1 MSFSGNISLDNIN
14 SILAIKNE
22 DELTKKISYNI
33 PKISKIF
40 EYFQYKISYNQQ
52 ITQNDTNQIM
62 DALKFVDT
70 LNLFMEES
78 DVKKFKDQMEYIKDN
93 LSKRNWEFKDQIK
106 GQIKY
111 TEMTII
117 NHRKNF
123 YKNLY
128 FYNSKDLSEEIE
140 KELEQVNKTNKFDFK
155 LFKQLQNIFWVVK
168 NVIDDKKKQEL
179 DSKLNTMKALSKRIK
194 EKYKYDSNS
203 RGGYSMYEDYE
214 YTDYKNYTGNYDY
227 NDNFYNRNDNYYN
240 NKQAKYDDPY
250 YDNKYYHGRGG
261 HRKGGFTSSMGNS
274 SRIFYSKKQKEE
286 KEVEIPS
293 DPSYYNRNK
302 EEDLKEEKNDNNLYN
317 DSNSNNINMNE
328 NNNNINGGN
337 DINNRENINVNNNMN
352 NDMNNSNYNGGIK
365 EESNSSL
372 DQRMNMENNGGNGD
386 DNNINSIKANEN
398 NTDNVEIITNNTNLT
413 QNNSGNYNRK
423 PKKIIIQ
430 NKMIAVEVPSSSGA
444 VENKE
449 NNTIQN
455 SNQINNINNIRD
467 NNDENN
473 NNGAR
478 IETNINNIENNSNE
492 FNTNNNISNNNN
504 NNINEHNGD
513 DNIETRQYNNNNFI
527 KNHKYPYY
535 NNYNNNGYKQ
545 NNYKQNYYN
554 NYYNRYGIQINS
566 NMNNSNKKY
575 SRKSPNKKIDFVEI
589 DENNNIIQ
597 NNNEIKF
604 QNQNEPNELVN
615 GQENENINNNISNNN
630 NNKNNE
636 LNNMNNNQE
645 QNEPNGE
652 VINEDNNQN
661 KNEIIF
667 NDNNNNNLEINK
679 KEIDDLNA
687 MNNNLE
693 INQQENEN
701 FAQTQMNPNI
711 INENVNENE
720 NENEANQINGEDK
733 NQNQN
738 IISENNIINED
749 NKENKNDMEQIQ
761 NQEEDKKEQVDLEE
775 NNIIDNENIDNENID
790 NENNS
795 NKDNQKYMENYVDNN
810 NYDIDEL
817 DEENND
823 NIDSHEHS
831 DDDEQDNIKYQGEF
845 NKFIIETLGKE
856 PKGYQMKAGNS
867 NEKDENN
874 DNNDDNN
881 YGEEELEE
889 MNNYMNEN
897 EMLMGMSEEE
907 KEVELKISN
916 LIKRMDIHQ
925 MILDAERELEQEYT
939 EEQMNKG
946 KTENNNIANASEAK
960 DNETNKENNNNNTQ
974 NHSNKYIDTVKEMDP
989 QLRNKI
995 KDQLKNNYKLQ
1006 EILAPK
1012 YTFYKNEFFIE
1023 NSQMF
1028 SNDLLSNIQKYKK
1041 NPSLNAVVPLDQY
1054 ILFSKNIRYLTKENE
1069 IFINYIK
1076 YKCKLIEKPEE
1087 IWSNMQ
1093 NFEKRIL
1100 LPLYQKLIDPRCKRY
1115 NSLETIFKLYY
1126 KAIYNSIPNSKEVID
1141 KVQKYGSFQNTFMV
1155 DIGDTDI
1162 DILIVPKIS
1171 LAEFYSDYLEKL
1183 KQGISNAKLGT
1194 IKNVIN
1200 NNNYILLKIKH
1211 PYISKSN
1218 GKVIEINVDISVH
1231 NMLPIF
1237 NTQLIRLYGLFD
1249 QRFHIMGIYLKYWAK
1264 TNGIHGAP
1272 DGYLSSYA
1280 LLIMMIHF
1288 LQKIVEPKVLP
1299 NLQKIPAN
1307 NNYSNPVYGEEIYE
1321 YDYFGKT
1328 IKTNSYYENDVERI
1342 KDYMIKVNEGKV
1354 NQETVTNLL
1363 VKFFEYYAYFYDS
1376 KQKISVHKDLVD
1388 SIKDH
1393 DDNIAFSIEDP
1404 FETTHNPG
1412 RSMTKNSENYN
1423 KFIKAMKREVNFIL
1437 GGEYVKRLE
1446 YEQSI
1451 RLANSNAKNA

>member
-14 SILAIKNE
+14 SILSIKNE
-22 DELTKKISYNI
+22 DEMSKKISYNI

-40 EYFQYKISYNQQ
+40 ESFEYKISYNQQ
-52 ITQNDTNQIM
+52 ISQNDIKQII
-62 DALKFVDT
+62 DALKFVDN
-70 LNLFMEES
+70 LNLFMEEL
-78 DVKKFKDQMEYIKDN
+78 DVKKFKEQMEYIKDN
-93 LSKRNWEFKDQIK
+93 LSKRNWDFKETIK

-123 YKNLY
+123 YKNMY
-128 FYNSKDLSEEIE
+128 FNNSKDLSEEIE

-179 DSKLNTMKALSKRIK
+179 DSKLNSMKSLSKRIK

-227 NDNFYNRNDNYYN
+227 NDNFYIRNDNYYN
-240 NKQAKYDDPY
+240 NKQTKYDDSY
-250 YDNKYYHGRGG
+250 YDTKYYHGRGG

-274 SRIFYSKKQKEE
+274 RNLFYSKKQKEE

-293 DPSYYNRNK
+293 DPSYYSKNK
-302 EEDLKEEKNDNNLYN
+302 EEDLKEEKKDSNLYN
-317 DSNSNNINMNE
+317 DNNRNNINIGE

-337 DINNRENINVNNNMN
+337 DINNRDNINVNNNMN
-352 NDMNNSNYNGGIK
+352 YDMNNSNFNGGIK

-372 DQRMNMENNGGNGD
+372 DQRINMENNGGNGD
-386 DNNINSIKANEN
+386 NSNINNINVNEN
-398 NTDNVEIITNNTNLT
+398 NSDNVEIITNNTNLT

-449 NNTIQN
+449 NNTSQN
-455 SNQINNINNIRD
+455 SNQNNIRD

-478 IETNINNIENNSNE
+478 IESNINNIENNNNNE
-492 FNTNNNISNNNN
+492 YNNINNNINNNN
-504 NNINEHNGD
+504 SINEHNGD
-513 DNIETRQYNNNNFI
+513 DNIDTRQYNNNNFI

-545 NNYKQNYYN
+545 NNYKNNYYN
-554 NYYNRYGIQINS
+554 NYYNRHGIQINS

-597 NNNEIKF
+597 NNNENNI
-604 QNQNEPNELVN
+604 QNVNQNETNELVN
-615 GQENENINNNISNNN
+615 GQENENNNN
-630 NNKNNE
+630 NNNLNNNKSTE
-636 LNNMNNNQE
+636 LNNINIVQE

-652 VINEDNNQN
+652 VISEDNNQN
-661 KNEIIF
+661 KNDIKF
-667 NDNNNNNLEINK
+667 NNDNNLEINN
-679 KEIDDLNA
+679 KESNDLNVI
-687 MNNNLE
+687 NNNLE

-701 FAQTQMNPNI
+701 YPQMSPNI
-711 INENVNENE
+711 INENED
-720 NENEANQINGEDK
+720 NQINGEDK
-733 NQNQN
+733 NQKV
-738 IISENNIINED
+738 ISENNIINED
-749 NKENKNDMEQIQ
+749 IKETKNVMEQ
-761 NQEEDKKEQVDLEE
+761 NQEEDNKEQVDLVE
-775 NNIIDNENIDNENID
+775 NNNNIDNENID
-790 NENNS
+790 NETNS
-795 NKDNQKYMENYVDNN
+795 NKDNNKYMENYIENDN
-810 NYDIDEL
+810 DGIDEL

-823 NIDSHEHS
+823 NLDSHSHEHEHS
-831 DDDEQDNIKYQGEF
+831 EEDEQDNIKYQGDF
-845 NKFIIETLGKE
+845 NKFIIENIGIE
-856 PKGYQMKAGNS
+856 PKGYEMKIGNS
-867 NEKDENN
+867 DEKDDNN
-874 DNNDDNN
+874 DNNLDADD
-881 YGEEELEE
+881 LAE
-889 MNNYMNEN
+889 MINDDIENEN
-897 EMLMGMSEEE
+897 LMGMSEEE
-907 KEVELKISN
+907 KEIELKISMLLKN
-916 LIKRMDIHQ
+916 LNIHQ
-925 MILDAERELEQEYT
+925 MILDAESELEQEDM
-939 EEQMNKG
+939 EEHMNKE
-946 KTENNNIANASEAK
+946 KNEASNEVAKASEAK
-960 DNETNKENNNNNTQ
+960 DNETNKENNDNNAQ
-974 NHSNKYIDTVKEMDP
+974 NHSNKYIDTVKEIDP

-995 KDQLKNNYKLQ
+995 KDQLKNNFKLQ

-1028 SNDLLSNIQKYKK
+1028 SNDLLSYIQKYKK
-1041 NPSLNAVVPLDQY
+1041 TPNYNAAFTLEQF
-1054 ILFSKNIRYLTKENE
+1054 ILLANNIRYANKENE
-1069 IFINYIK
+1069 IFRNYLH

-1093 NFEKRIL
+1093 NFEKKIL
-1100 LPLYQKLIDPRCKRY
+1100 LPLYQKLIDPRNKRY
-1115 NSLETIFKLYY
+1115 NSLEIIFKLYY
-1126 KAIYNSIPNSKEVID
+1126 NTIYNSIPNSKEVID

-1162 DILIVPKIS
+1162 DICIVPKIS
-1171 LAEFYSDYLEKL
+1171 LAEFNADYLEKL
-1183 KQGISNAKLGT
+1183 KQGITNAKLGE

-1200 NNNYILLKIKH
+1200 NNSYVLLKIKYSYS
-1211 PYISKSN
+1211 PKPG
-1218 GKVIEINVDISVH
+1218 GKKIEVNVDISVH

-1237 NTQLIRLYGLFD
+1237 NTHLIRLYGLFD

-1264 TNGIHGAP
+1264 TNNIHGAL

-1299 NLQKIPAN
+1299 NLQKIPVN
-1307 NNYSNPVYGEEIYE
+1307 NNYSNPVYGEEIYK

-1328 IKTNSYYENDVERI
+1328 IEINSYYETDVERI

-1388 SIKDH
+1388 SIKDR

-1404 FETTHNPG
+1404 FEITHNPG
-1412 RSMTKNSENYN
+1412 KSMSKDKESYHR
-1423 KFIKAMKREVNFIL
+1423 FIKAMQREVNFIL

-1446 YEQSI
+1446 IEQRI
-1451 RLANSNAKNA
+1451 RLANSNTKNV

>member
-14 SILAIKNE
+14 SILSIKNE
-22 DELTKKISYNI
+22 DEMSKKISYNI

-40 EYFQYKISYNQQ
+40 ESFEYKISYNQQ
-52 ITQNDTNQIM
+52 INQNDTKQIM
-62 DALKFVDT
+62 DALKFVDN

-78 DVKKFKDQMEYIKDN
+78 DVKKFKEQMEYIKDN
-93 LSKRNWEFKDQIK
+93 LNKRNWEFKETIK

-117 NHRKNF
+117 NHRKNY
-123 YKNLY
+123 YKNMY
-128 FYNSKDLSEEIE
+128 FNSSNDLSEEIE

-179 DSKLNTMKALSKRIK
+179 ENKLNSMKILSKRIK
-194 EKYKYDSNS
+194 EKYKYDSNT

-240 NKQAKYDDPY
+240 NKQMKYDDSY
-250 YDNKYYHGRGG
+250 YDNKYYHGRGS

-274 SRIFYSKKQKEE
+274 NRLFYIKKQKEE

-293 DPSYYNRNK
+293 DPSYYIKNK
-302 EEDLKEEKNDNNLYN
+302 EEDLKEENKDNNLYN
-317 DSNSNNINMNE
+317 DNNINNINMSE

-352 NDMNNSNYNGGIK
+352 NDMNDSNYNGGIK

-372 DQRMNMENNGGNGD
+372 DQRINMENNGGNGD
-386 DNNINSIKANEN
+386 NSNINSINVNEN
-398 NTDNVEIITNNTNLT
+398 NSDNVEIITNNTNLT

-449 NNTIQN
+449 NNIVQN
-455 SNQINNINNIRD
+455 SNQNNINNIRD
-467 NNDENN
+467 INDESN

-478 IETNINNIENNSNE
+478 IESNINNIENNNNE
-492 FNTNNNISNNNN
+492 FNINNNINSN

-513 DNIETRQYNNNNFI
+513 DNIETRQYNNNNNFI

-545 NNYKQNYYN
+545 NNYNKNYYN
-554 NYYNRYGIQINS
+554 NYYNRHGIQINS

-597 NNNEIKF
+597 NNNEINN
-604 QNQNEPNELVN
+604 QNINQNEANELVN
-615 GQENENINNNISNNN
+615 GQENENNSNNTNTN
-630 NNKNNE
+630 N
-636 LNNMNNNQE
+636 NNMNNNKTNESNNINIDQE

-661 KNEIIF
+661 KNEINF
-667 NDNNNNNLEINK
+667 NNNNNNNNNDNLEINK
-679 KEIDDLNA
+679 NESNDLNA
-687 MNNNLE
+687 INNNLE
-693 INQQENEN
+693 LNQQENEN
-701 FAQTQMNPNI
+701 FAQMNQNI
-711 INENVNENE
+711 INEND
-720 NENEANQINGEDK
+720 ANQINGEDK
-733 NQNQN
+733 NQSQSQNQN
-738 IISENNIINED
+738 VISENNIVNED
-749 NKENKNDMEQIQ
+749 IKETKNDMEP
-761 NQEEDKKEQVDLEE
+761 NQEEDNKEQVDLVE
-775 NNIIDNENIDNENID
+775 NNNNIENENID

-795 NKDNQKYMENYVDNN
+795 NKDNNKYMENYVENDN
-810 NYDIDEL
+810 YGIDEL

-823 NIDSHEHS
+823 NLDSHEHS
-831 DDDEQDNIKYQGEF
+831 EEDEQDNIKYQGDF
-845 NKFIIETLGKE
+845 NKFCIENIGIE
-856 PKGYQMKAGNS
+856 PKGFKMVKGNS
-867 NEKDENN
+867 DEKD
-874 DNNDDNN
+874 DNNDDN
-881 YGEEELEE
+881 GGDCDADDLDE
-889 MNNYMNEN
+889 MINDDIENEN
-897 EMLMGMSEEE
+897 LMGMSLEE
-907 KEVELKISN
+907 KEIELKISM
-916 LIKRMDIHQ
+916 LIKNMNIHQ
-925 MILDAERELEQEYT
+925 MILDAESELEQEDM
-939 EEQMNKG
+939 EEQLNKE
-946 KTENNNIANASEAK
+946 KNETSNEAAKASEPK
-960 DNETNKENNNNNTQ
+960 DNETNKENNDNNTQ
-974 NHSNKYIDTVKEMDP
+974 NHSNKYIDTVKEIDP

-995 KDQLKNNYKLQ
+995 KDQLKNNFKLQ

-1028 SNDLLSNIQKYKK
+1028 SNDLLSCIQKYKT
-1041 NPSLNAVVPLDQY
+1041 NQNVNTNFTMDQFIIY
-1054 ILFSKNIRYLTKENE
+1054 SFMRYPNKDNE
-1069 IFINYIK
+1069 IFRNYLF

-1100 LPLYQKLIDPRCKRY
+1100 LPLYQKLIDPRNKRY
-1115 NSLETIFKLYY
+1115 NSLEIIFKLYY

-1141 KVQKYGSFQNTFMV
+1141 KVKSYGSFQNTFMV

-1162 DILIVPKIS
+1162 DICIVPKIS
-1171 LAEFYSDYLEKL
+1171 LSEFNSDYLEKL
-1183 KQGISNAKLGT
+1183 KQGIISSKLGE
-1194 IKNVIN
+1194 IKAVIN
-1200 NNNYILLKIKH
+1200 NNSYILLKIK
-1211 PYISKSN
+1211 YSYLSKQS
-1218 GKVIEINVDISVH
+1218 GKKIEVNVDISVH

-1237 NTQLIRLYGLFD
+1237 NTHLIRLYGLFD

-1264 TNGIHGAP
+1264 TNNIHGAM

-1299 NLQKIPAN
+1299 NLQKIPVN
-1307 NNYSNPVYGEEIYE
+1307 NNYSNPVYGEEIYK

-1328 IKTNSYYENDVERI
+1328 IETNSYYETDVERI
-1342 KDYMIKVNEGKV
+1342 KEYMIKVNEGKV

-1404 FETTHNPG
+1404 FEITHNPG
-1412 RSMTKNSENYN
+1412 RSMSKNTDCYN

-1446 YEQSI
+1446 IEQNI
-1451 RLANSNAKNA
+1451 RLANLNSKN